1 MNPLK
6 SIRSKLALCT
16 TVALFVAPAVALAC
30 GELLKGEMVATERDL
45 GATPTGDSRTHH
57 VLGAGWFRAVEIT
70 KRGGIS
76 DDTTVTLELDGEPM
90 ISTTFAALKNP
101 WMQLET
107 ALMGAKVRTEGD
119 TSTMTIWYSQELKFL
134 TMAAV
139 RIDVQEDGV
148 EDLRL
153 RTVMNKPAPH
163 EHIAGQ
169 AIATTTTAALP
180 AFK

>member
-1 MNPLK
+1 M
-6 SIRSKLALCT
+6 ALGAAI
-16 TVALFVAPAVALAC
+16 ALLIAPAVALAC
-30 GELLKGEMVATERDL
+30 GELLKGEMVATEREL
-45 GATPTGDSRTHH
+45 GATATGDSRMHH

-90 ISTTFAALKNP
+90 ISTSFAALKNP
-101 WMQLET
+101 WMQLDT
-107 ALMGAKVRTEGD
+107 PLMGAKVRTEGD

-139 RIDVQEDGV
+139 RVDVREDGV

-169 AIATTTTAALP
+169 AIGTTAAVSLP